1 MRRLTILAAF
11 LAMAAL
17 SVTLLSQAPP
27 GPTQGRR
34 NSPGQITVN
43 VDLVELPVSVVDK
56 NGDTIEGLT
65 QSNFQVLEDNV
76 AQEISLFKHEDIP
89 LSLGLV
95 VDSSG
100 SMRNKK
106 EKVYSAAL
114 TFVKESNP
122 DDQTFVV
129 AFDSDAWLQQDF
141 TGSMGDL
148 VDALDNLDPRL
159 ETAMYDAI
167 YLSVDHVKKGML
179 NKKALLVI
187 SDGEDNKSKWGYNKV
202 LQHVQEAKDVTI
214 FAIGIFDENDSR
226 SGGLFGKSPQKK
238 AREGLKEIA
247 ESSGGRAFFPK
258 SIDEVEEICRRIA
271 RDLRNQYTVGYTSKN
286 DKPDGTFRKITLKLV
301 NPPKNAGKVEV
312 TTRQGYYAPGGPS
325 AGSTSIPAP
334 PSRQ

>member
-1 MRRLTILAAF
+1 MKRLVILAAL
-11 LAMAAL
+11 LATTAL
-17 SVTLLSQAPP
+17 SLTLVSQTP
-27 GPTQGRR
+27 GGTPQGR
-34 NSPGQITVN
+34 PITVDVN
-43 VDLVELPVSVVDK
+43 LVELPVSVIDK
-56 NGDTIEGLT
+56 DGNTIEGL
-65 QSNFQVLEDNV
+65 QRENFQILEDNV
-76 AQEISLFKHEDIP
+76 VQQIALFKREDIP

-129 AFDSDAWLQQDF
+129 AFDSSAWLQQDF

-167 YLSVDHVKKGML
+167 YLSVDHVKKGKL

-187 SDGEDNKSKWGYNKV
+187 SDGEDNKSQWGFNKV
-202 LQHVQEAKDVTI
+202 LQHVQEAQDVTI
-214 FAIGIFDENDSR
+214 YAIGIFDEDDSR
-226 SGGLFGKSPQKK
+226 TGGLFGKSPQKK

-247 ESSGGRAFFPK
+247 EASGGQAFFPK
-258 SIDEVEEICRRIA
+258 SIDDVEEICRRLA
-271 RDLRNQYTVGYTSKN
+271 RDLRNQYTLGYNSSNK
-286 DKPDGTFRKITLKLV
+286 KQDGGYRKITVKLV
-301 NPPKNAGKVEV
+301 NPPKNASKVEPK
-312 TTRQGYYAPGGPS
+312 TRAGYFAPGGPGPGIKAPS
-325 AGSTSIPAP
+325 A
-334 PSRQ
+334 R

>member
-1 MRRLTILAAF
+1 MKRFVIF
-11 LAMAAL
+11 AAL
-17 SVTLLSQAPP
+17 LATTALSLTLMSQTPSDA
-27 GPTQGRR
+27 TQGRR
-34 NSPGQITVN
+34 DGPAVIRVD

-56 NGDTIEGLT
+56 DGNTIEGL
-65 QSNFQVLEDNV
+65 QRENFQVLEDN
-76 AQEISLFKHEDIP
+76 APQTISLFKHEDIP

-106 EKVYSAAL
+106 ERVYSAAL

-129 AFDSDAWLQQDF
+129 AFDSSAWLQQDF

-167 YLSVDHVKKGML
+167 YLSVDHVKKGKL

-187 SDGEDNKSKWGYNKV
+187 SDGEDNKSQWGFNKV
-202 LQHVQEAKDVTI
+202 LQHVQQAKDVMI
-214 FAIGIFDENDSR
+214 YAIGVFDENDSR

-238 AREGLKEIA
+238 ARDGLKELA
-247 ESSGGRAFFPK
+247 EASGGQAFFPK
-258 SIDEVEEICRRIA
+258 SLDELEEICRRVA
-271 RDLRNQYTVGYTSKN
+271 RDLRNQYTIGYSPTNK
-286 DKPDGTFRKITLKLV
+286 KPDGSYRKVTVKLV
-301 NPPKNAGKVEV
+301 NPPKNAAKVEPK
-312 TTRQGYYAPGGPS
+312 TRAGYYAPGGPGPS
-325 AGSTSIPAP
+325 A
-334 PSRQ
+334 Q